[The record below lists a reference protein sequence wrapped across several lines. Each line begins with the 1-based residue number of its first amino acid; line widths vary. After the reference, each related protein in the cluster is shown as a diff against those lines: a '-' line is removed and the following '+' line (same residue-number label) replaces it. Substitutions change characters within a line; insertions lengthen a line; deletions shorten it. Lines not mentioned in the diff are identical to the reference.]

1 MAWAVALFVFLGAP
15 VANAQAPDSLVLQ
28 SPVNVKAWP
37 VYNTQTKRF
46 LVWLTWSDTP
56 DAVSSFVS
64 EADTTGWSLA
74 TPVAQLS
81 VPTVTGPYTG
91 SIDRTVA
98 FASTRSGVVGVD
110 SLIITYSIAREEH
123 FSGRVTMGSA
133 YVPGT
138 VVPLTFRDVRTNT
151 PVDFGLKIAFSAGR
165 IDDQG
170 TFTVGLEDFEGF
182 HVWRGVERDGSDLEI
197 IGEVSKEEAFKGSA
211 TGGSLEDSLYFYD
224 IVPKL
229 RATQPW
235 ISPFGPIQCLG
246 NRIDIDLDPDG
257 YFWFDCNGSNGFT
270 YYYVVTT
277 FDRDYDA
284 RSGAQGLFK
293 FDNCT
298 VTQGSPFPCNPEMLK
313 VPLEVTTQ
321 SDLYNVYV
329 VPNPVRTGSS
339 RLTTDNYHNF
349 PDGLVRFVNVPPHC
363 TVKIFTVA
371 GDLVWMKDHVDGTG
385 NVEWDTR
392 NMYEEEVVSGVYMYR
407 IESDTDQ
414 VFGRIV
420 VIR

>member
-1 MAWAVALFVFLGAP
+1 MFKLISVALFVFLGAP

-28 SPVNVKAWP
+28 SHVNVKAWP

-165 IDDQG
+165 IDD
-170 TFTVGLEDFEGF
+170 LLPEP
-182 HVWRGVERDGSDLEI
+182 R
-197 IGEVSKEEAFKGSA
+197 
-211 TGGSLEDSLYFYD
+211 
-224 IVPKL
+224 L
-229 RATQPW
+229 R
-235 ISPFGPIQCLG
+235 
-246 NRIDIDLDPDG
+246 R
-257 YFWFDCNGSNGFT
+257 
-270 YYYVVTT
+270 
-277 FDRDYDA
+277 
-284 RSGAQGLFK
+284 
-293 FDNCT
+293 
-298 VTQGSPFPCNPEMLK
+298 
-313 VPLEVTTQ
+313 
-321 SDLYNVYV
+321 
-329 VPNPVRTGSS
+329 
-339 RLTTDNYHNF
+339 
-349 PDGLVRFVNVPPHC
+349 
-363 TVKIFTVA
+363 
-371 GDLVWMKDHVDGTG
+371 
-385 NVEWDTR
+385 
-392 NMYEEEVVSGVYMYR
+392 
-407 IESDTDQ
+407 
-414 VFGRIV
+414 
-420 VIR
+420 